1 MKFIDETIIDVASGN
16 GGAGMISFRRE
27 KYKPNM
33 GPNGGDGGRGGHVY
47 FVASTQLQSLLDFR
61 YNPRYHA
68 EHGEKGGTLDCNG
81 AGGEDLIV
89 KVPLGTTLRDAETG
103 EFLADLLEEG
113 KQVLLMRGG
122 RGGLGNMNFATPTR
136 QAPEFAQP
144 GEPGQQRK
152 VKLELRL
159 LADVS
164 LIGFPNAGKSTLIS
178 KWSAARPKI
187 ADYPFTTLVPNLGV
201 VRGKGQD
208 FVLADIPGLIE
219 GASEGRGLGLQFL
232 KHSDRTRLLVMLL
245 DLDPHNGRTLDEDF
259 RVLTG
264 EMAGFSE
271 ELRRK
276 PKIVALS
283 KGDIYQDG
291 ALTPTGLK
299 DGTLPDW
306 LVEKKYP
313 ELLALLKA
321 EGLPKPFF
329 ISGVSGLG
337 LEELKDAVERRL
349 TELGPRRFEN
359 AVSQRVAMGN
369 LELLGDELRETDE
382 PVFADEVSAEDE
394 GPIFGFQDLEE
405 DGDGDSKS

>member
-1 MKFIDETIIDVASGN
+1 MKFIDETIIDVASGH
-16 GGAGMISFRRE
+16 GGAGMVSFRRE

-103 EFLADLLEEG
+103 EFLADLLEED
-113 KQVLLMRGG
+113 KPVLLMRGG
-122 RGGLGNMNFATPTR
+122 RGGLGNINFATPTR
-136 QAPEFAQP
+136 QAPEYAQP

-201 VRGKGQD
+201 VRGKSQD

-245 DLDPHNGRTLDEDF
+245 DLDPYNGRTLVDDF
-259 RVLTG
+259 RVLLQ

-271 ELRRK
+271 ELRKK

-283 KGDIYQDG
+283 KGDMYQDG
-291 ALTPTGLK
+291 ELTPQGPK
-299 DGTLPDW
+299 GAIPDW
-306 LVEKKYP
+306 LEEKKYG
-313 ELLALLKA
+313 ELLKLLKD
-321 EGLPKPFF
+321 EGLGKPLF

-337 LEELKDAVERRL
+337 LDELKAEVENRL
-349 TELGPRRFEN
+349 TALGPRRFEN
-359 AVSQRVAMGN
+359 TLNQRVAMGN
-369 LELLGDELRETDE
+369 MELLGRDDRFEVADDLYGA
-382 PVFADEVSAEDE
+382 PDEVDDA
-394 GPIFGFQDLEE
+394 PKFGFE
-405 DGDGDSKS
+405 DPPGDSES